1 MEPSHG
7 WRTFEDSQGSRRYVG
22 SAQAEAQVKQMQRI
36 SIIGTSAAGK
46 STLARELSG
55 VLGVPH
61 VELDGLY
68 WEPGWVAAPKE
79 VFRERVTEAVA
90 TAAWVIDGNYS
101 GARDLVWDRCDTV
114 VWLDYS
120 FATVL
125 GRGVWRTFRR
135 VVLGERCCN
144 GNREEWWRA
153 LSRDSIVWWI
163 VTTYHRRRR
172 EFAERMP
179 ELEGRGVQI
188 VRHRTPRE
196 TRAWLDALRREES
209 QTVVVPPGTAE
220 AGPPL

>member
-1 MEPSHG
+1 
-7 WRTFEDSQGSRRYVG
+7 
-22 SAQAEAQVKQMQRI
+22 MQKI

-46 STLARELSG
+46 STLARELAS

-61 VELDGLY
+61 VELDRLY

-79 VFRERVTEAVA
+79 VFRTRVAEGVA
-90 TAAWVIDGNYS
+90 APAWVVDGNYR

-135 VVLGERCCN
+135 VVLRESCCN

-172 EFAERMP
+172 EYAERLP
-179 ELEGRGVQI
+179 ELAARGVQI

-196 TRAWLDALRREES
+196 TRTWLEALRIDAAG
-209 QTVVVPPGTAE
+209 QPIPVPSGTADSS
-220 AGPPL
+220 PPF